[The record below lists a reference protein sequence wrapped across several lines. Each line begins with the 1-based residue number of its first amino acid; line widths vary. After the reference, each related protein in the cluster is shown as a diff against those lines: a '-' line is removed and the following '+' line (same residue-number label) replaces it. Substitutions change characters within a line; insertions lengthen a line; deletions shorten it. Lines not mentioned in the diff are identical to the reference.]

1 MYRMDFMSN
10 FVNIFCHWVRNLRP
24 LKENVIDRIVIY
36 IVNDT
41 ILAMLLILI
50 IGCYV

>member
-1 MYRMDFMSN
+1 MLN

-24 LKENVIDRIVIY
+24 LKENVIDRIVID

-50 IGCYV
+50 RDCYI